1 MATPEQALTKMREIC
16 LALPDTSEGRHFQEI
31 AFKVN
36 GKLFATCGDGDGVW
50 RIIFGL
56 EPDHAA
62 ALTASDARFQRYPG
76 DRRGVML
83 EPKNVKS
90 WDEVRQLVTESYQLV
105 SSKKSGAKKP
115 ASSSRAKRAKSAKGK
130 IR

>member
-16 LALPDTSEGRHFQEI
+16 LTLPDATEGRHFQDI
-31 AFKVN
+31 AFNVK
-36 GKLFATCGDGDGVW
+36 GKLFATCGDSDGVW

-56 EPDHAA
+56 APDHAE
-62 ALTASDARFQRYPG
+62 ALTASDARFQRYPR

-83 EPKNVKS
+83 EPKNIKS
-90 WDEVRQLVTESYQLV
+90 WEEVRQFITESYRLV
-105 SSKKSGAKKP
+105 TQKVRPAKKA
-115 ASSSRAKRAKSAKGK
+115 ASTKSSRAKTTRSK